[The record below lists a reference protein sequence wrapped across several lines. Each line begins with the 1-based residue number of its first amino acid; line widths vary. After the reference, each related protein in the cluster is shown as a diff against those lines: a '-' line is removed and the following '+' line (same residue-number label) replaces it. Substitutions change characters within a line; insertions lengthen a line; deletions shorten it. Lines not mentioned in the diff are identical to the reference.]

1 MFFYWRHSD
10 YSIPLQ
16 SNRLEGV
23 GNMQTKDAENKSQ
36 KDKSRRIWGLVFG
49 ILFGFLLQKG
59 GATKY
64 DVIIG
69 QLLLSDFTVLK
80 IMLSAVLTGMIGIYL
95 MKALGW
101 VELYPKSGSMGG
113 NIIGGLI
120 FGVGFALLGYCP
132 GTIVGAIGNGYL
144 DALVGGLAGILIGT
158 AIFAALYPR
167 LKSGILKKGDFGN
180 VTLPQLFKVNDWVVV
195 VPIAV
200 LILLLLIW
208 MERVGL

>member
-1 MFFYWRHSD
+1 
-10 YSIPLQ
+10 
-16 SNRLEGV
+16 
-23 GNMQTKDAENKSQ
+23 MQTKDAENKSQ

-101 VELYPKSGSMGG
+101 VELYPKSGSMGS

-120 FGVGFALLGYCP
+120 FGVGFAVLGYCP
-132 GTIVGAIGNGYL
+132 GTIAGAIGNGYL
-144 DALVGGLAGILIGT
+144 DAMVGGLAGILIGT
-158 AIFAALYPR
+158 GIFAALSPW
-167 LKSGILKKGDFGN
+167 LKRGILKKGDFGN